1 MRLWRISNYA
11 DLTGTGGLFA
21 SARWHS
27 KGRRLVYLA
36 ENPASALLERI
47 VHLEIDPADLPTGYL
62 LMAVDIPDTMAFGH
76 VRLEELATDWR
87 ENLMVTRTHGDRWLA
102 EGRAALLRVPS
113 ALVPLTSNWL
123 LNPTHPDAAKA
134 RIAEIIPA
142 PFGRD
147 FWGRLVEPAD
157 PIRR

>member
-36 ENPASALLERI
+36 ESPASALLERI
-47 VHLEIDPADLPTGYL
+47 VHLEIDPADLPTGYQL
-62 LMAVDIPDTMAFGH
+62 IAIDIPDTVSFEH
-76 VRLEELATDWR
+76 VALEKLATDWR
-87 ENLMVTRTHGDRWLA
+87 ENLTVTRTHGDRWLA
-102 EGRAALLRVPS
+102 GGNAALLRVPS

-142 PFGRD
+142 PF
-147 FWGRLVEPAD
+147 D
-157 PIRR
+157 PRFFGPV